1 MKVSFKVNGKQVELD
16 VSPKARLLDVLH
28 DDLQLI
34 SVKEGCGEGECG
46 ACSVLFDG
54 KTVNSCLIP
63 AFQAEGHEIVTLE
76 GLRQWPGY
84 ATIERAYLEHGAV
97 QCAFCL
103 SGFVV
108 STVSYLKEQPQKDGV
123 SEGDVEKALA
133 GNLCRCTGY
142 TKIVE
147 AVKDLAEH
155 EKIKTQFEEDWPYEK

>member
-1 MKVSFKVNGKQVELD
+1 MELSFKVNGQNVT
-16 VSPKARLLDVLH
+16 VNISPKKRLLDVLR
-28 DDLQLI
+28 DDLNLT
-34 SVKEGCGEGECG
+34 SVKEGCGNGECG
-46 ACSVLFDG
+46 ACTVLFDG
-54 KTVNSCLIP
+54 ENVNSCLIP

-103 SGFVV
+103 SGFVI
-108 STVSYLKEQPQKDGV
+108 STVSFLKNQESDEV
-123 SEGDVEKALA
+123 SESQVKTALA

-142 TKIVE
+142 TKIIE

-155 EKIKTQFEEDWPYEK
+155 GELKVQFEEGWPYDK